1 MIDARNGPSDGASAV
16 ERRLMPIPGVFYGGG
31 CCYMACRGLM
41 LGGISD
47 VLLISHGPIGCAYYA
62 GISGC
67 EGPGLGVGANAKE
80 GADATA
86 ASVEVPAFAARTFV
100 TCMDESDIVFGG
112 EEKLANAIDEAVA
125 RYHPEAIA
133 VCATCP
139 VGIIGDDIEQ
149 VARDAAIRHGIDVLA
164 LSCEGFKREPGW
176 LIGGRRIFEEWVGRE
191 TRPRGP
197 YPIHYMSES
206 ARFGNGVA
214 SSLLEQVGYDVVCSL
229 MGATTYEDI
238 RASQDARLIVL
249 DSGKAIDA
257 VPQMYGERYGTGFM
271 RVSFTGLGNIA
282 RSLRAMARSFGSE
295 ELDLKTEQVISA
307 SMERIAPALERA
319 RERYARRIAV
329 IFEDIFR
336 SDAFATMALELGMDV
351 IMIAP
356 DYAAQHYTDQG
367 FCMNVPVALA
377 GRIACS
383 GFPSGERRASLPGCE
398 HALRPVSARDADWV
412 RATFSSREVTD
423 ALSILNPDICF
434 AGVEQRFGRIRTPM
448 RSEKFLSDER
458 GTDYG
463 GFEGFVSFA
472 RDLAIAS
479 ELGHWLDTEP
489 SWLTEGRQD
498 G

>member
-1 MIDARNGPSDGASAV
+1 M
-16 ERRLMPIPGVFYGGG
+16 
-31 CCYMACRGLM
+31 
-41 LGGISD
+41 
-47 VLLISHGPIGCAYYA
+47 
-62 GISGC
+62 
-67 EGPGLGVGANAKE
+67 
-80 GADATA
+80 
-86 ASVEVPAFAARTFV
+86 
-100 TCMDESDIVFGG
+100 
-112 EEKLANAIDEAVA
+112 
-125 RYHPEAIA
+125 
-133 VCATCP
+133 
-139 VGIIGDDIEQ
+139 
-149 VARDAAIRHGIDVLA
+149 
-164 LSCEGFKREPGW
+164 
-176 LIGGRRIFEEWVGRE
+176 GRE

-282 RSLRAMARSFGSE
+282 RSLRAMACSFGSE
-295 ELDLKTEQVISA
+295 ELDLKTEQVIET
-307 SMERIAPALERA
+307 SMERIAPALERV
-319 RERYARRIAV
+319 RERYAGRIAV
-329 IFEDIFR
+329 VFEDIFR

-351 IMIAP
+351 VMIAP

-377 GRIACS
+377 ERVACS
-383 GFPSGERRASLPGCE
+383 GFSSGERRASLPGCE

-463 GFEGFVSFA
+463 GFEGFMSFA

-479 ELGHWLDTEP
+479 ELGHWPDTEP